1 MKIKKLK
8 TSKLFWNK
16 WPYKVCCHISGA
28 NKITIFGLDRALL
41 WCDGK
46 YSSLWNSAQRTPV
59 DKDKLKKFILKSKDF
74 ILDKDQ
80 VQVRAE
86 GSRFNL
92 FLKDKDLL
100 KKMCDELSP
109 WITSVYGPT
118 SDEEYEYLMN
128 SDRKKIL
135 CDALPWGSFK
145 YKVFL
150 KERMKSDPREA
161 FLHWAN
167 RYSEEEISISFSTKR
182 WLNSEVFYKQDPF
195 FYIKDDSMLTMIR
208 LFLGDNIRVIH
219 EYVTR
224 DTVYKE

>member
-1 MKIKKLK
+1 
-8 TSKLFWNK
+8 
-16 WPYKVCCHISGA
+16 
-28 NKITIFGLDRALL
+28 
-41 WCDGK
+41 
-46 YSSLWNSAQRTPV
+46 
-59 DKDKLKKFILKSKDF
+59 
-74 ILDKDQ
+74 
-80 VQVRAE
+80 
-86 GSRFNL
+86 
-92 FLKDKDLL
+92 
-100 KKMCDELSP
+100 
-109 WITSVYGPT
+109 
-118 SDEEYEYLMN
+118 MN